1 MPGRQKREKQPS
13 LTRVRALRLS
23 AARATLGAALAAHS
37 LARLARSP
45 GSSVASA
52 RRAVRQTVSLLSVCC
67 QFDSCSPT
75 GALQR

>member
-45 GSSVASA
+45 GAQWRLRSV
-52 RRAVRQTVSLLSVCC
+52 L
-67 QFDSCSPT
+67 
-75 GALQR
+75 